1 MTLFFFNFW
10 DHNTYVVDPKGV
22 ELPNPNAVREQ
33 ALKAA
38 RQIVDDGIA
47 HGDDRS
53 GWKFDIKNSSDRTS
67 LTLPFAEA
75 MLDQRVQMRMS
86 TTRHSGNR
94 SIEHGRA
101 SVRARA

>member
-53 GWKFDIKNSSDRTS
+53 GWKFDIKDSSDRTV

-75 MLDQRVQMRMS
+75 MLGQPRADEDERHATRRQSVDQ
-86 TTRHSGNR
+86 
-94 SIEHGRA
+94 
-101 SVRARA
+101 AR